1 MRSIDAVLPLSG
13 GIGIFVR
20 VTTVVFSAI
29 GGSRVGCGV
38 GVGAVDAA
46 ALPAVVGV
54 GVGVGVALGA
64 TVVAIAAI
72 VGEGEG
78 PAAAPHDVIRITP
91 AARIASRPASNRIP
105 IVVPPTSPAAEHN
118 GWRTAD
124 DSHIRRG
131 RLLTVLAGR
140 HYARQ
145 FDSGPRTEH
154 SAIGSRA

>member
-20 VTTVVFSAI
+20 LTTVVFSAI

-46 ALPAVVGV
+46 ALPAAVGV

-78 PAAAPHDVIRITP
+78 PAAEPHDVITITP

-118 GWRTAD
+118 GWRTAN
-124 DSHIRRG
+124 DSHIRRE

-140 HYARQ
+140 HSARQ
-145 FDSGPRTEH
+145 FD
-154 SAIGSRA
+154 

>member
-20 VTTVVFSAI
+20 LTTVVFSAM

-54 GVGVGVALGA
+54 GVGVGAGVALGA

-78 PAAAPHDVIRITP
+78 PAAEPHDVIRITP

-124 DSHIRRG
+124 DSPYGADGYWRYSRDGITR
-131 RLLTVLAGR
+131 VSSILAL
-140 HYARQ
+140 AQ
-145 FDSGPRTEH
+145 NTPR
-154 SAIGSRA
+154 